1 MNVTTRIRTGKYAV
15 IGDIDKMFHQVRVC
29 ESDIDALR
37 FVWRVRTEDEL
48 LDHAILV
55 HLFRKV
61 DSPRIAN
68 WSIKEATDNASPDAK
83 FAINSNFYI
92 DDFLKSISNEN
103 DLVKLVPEVISVLNS
118 CGFRLNKFTSNSTFV
133 LESLPKTKISP
144 KYVSLDF
151 NSLISERTV
160 GLIWNIE
167 NNTFT
172 FKPVI
177 KDLSDTKR
185 GILSIVS
192 SVFDPLGILT
202 PSLIEAKHIIQ

>member
-1 MNVTTRIRTGKYAV
+1 MTTRIRTGKYAV
-15 IGDIDKMFHQVRVC
+15 IGDIDKMFHQGRVC

-37 FVWRVRTEDEL
+37 FVWRVRPKDEL

-68 WSIKEATDNASPDAK
+68 WSIKEAADYACPDAK

-118 CGFRLNKFTSNSTFV
+118 CGFRLNKFTSNLTFV
-133 LESLPKTKISP
+133 LENLPKTEI
-144 KYVSLDF
+144 
-151 NSLISERTV
+151 
-160 GLIWNIE
+160 
-167 NNTFT
+167 
-172 FKPVI
+172 
-177 KDLSDTKR
+177 
-185 GILSIVS
+185 
-192 SVFDPLGILT
+192 
-202 PSLIEAKHIIQ
+202 